1 VRGRGV
7 LCPGLDTGKGYTGR
21 APSGC
26 GGLTRGGSGEP
37 KFLTVRRNQC
47 RRRAR
52 KVLYLEA
59 ALGEA
64 WLDGWRLRLARR
76 RGITTAV
83 NSGLRRGEVRP
94 GLG

>member
-1 VRGRGV
+1 
-7 LCPGLDTGKGYTGR
+7 
-21 APSGC
+21 
-26 GGLTRGGSGEP
+26 
-37 KFLTVRRNQC
+37 VRRNQC